1 MRTFWKIKKWLYIL
15 GICVAA
21 SAATGCT
28 SDAATQQDAFFQ
40 YGLDCMAEGKY
51 DDAAVAFQ
59 SALNQSRGKVS
70 VREIDLCYYKAE
82 ALFMSGQLEEACKA
96 YDAIVDYNGAADAYY
111 LRGCLKMK
119 MGLTD
124 DAISDF
130 EAAVEKDKN
139 NYELYIGIYNAL
151 SENDLMGQGQAYL
164 NRALEIRGDKAY
176 DKMEKGRIYLLLSDT
191 SSAITYLRE
200 AVEKESQQA
209 VYYLALAYETAGD
222 EANADTYYQM
232 YLDSGIADAKELCEM
247 GERQMK
253 SKNYSV
259 ALDYFEAALEQENVM
274 NKSQILRD
282 MSIAYE
288 NMGNF
293 SMARETLGQYLE
305 YCPEDEEAQR
315 EMVFLETR

>member
-1 MRTFWKIKKWLYIL
+1 MKRFGKIKKWMYIL
-15 GICVAA
+15 GICVAV

-124 DAISDF
+124 DAILDF

-191 SSAITYLRE
+191 SSAITYLKE

-222 EANADTYYQM
+222 EANADIYYQM

-259 ALDYFEAALEQENVM
+259 ALDYFETALEQENVM

>member
-15 GICVAA
+15 GICVAT

-28 SDAATQQDAFFQ
+28 SDATTQQDAFFQ
-40 YGLDCMAEGKY
+40 YGLDCMEEGKY

-59 SALNQSRGKVS
+59 SALNQSRGRVS

-82 ALFMSGQLEEACKA
+82 ALFMCGQLEEACKA

-124 DAISDF
+124 DAILDF
-130 EAAVEKDKN
+130 GAAVEKDKN

-151 SENDLMGQGQAYL
+151 AENDLMGQGQAYL

-191 SSAITYLRE
+191 SSAITYLKE
-200 AVEKESQQA
+200 AVEKESMEA

-222 EANADTYYQM
+222 DANADVYYQM
-232 YLDSGIADAKELCEM
+232 YLESGTADAKELCEM

-253 SKNYSV
+253 KRNYSV
-259 ALDYFEAALEQENVM
+259 AIEYFEAALEQENVK
-274 NKSQILRD
+274 NKPQILRD

-293 SMARETLGQYLE
+293 SMAKEVLQKYLE
-305 YCPEDEEAQR
+305 FYPDDEAAQR